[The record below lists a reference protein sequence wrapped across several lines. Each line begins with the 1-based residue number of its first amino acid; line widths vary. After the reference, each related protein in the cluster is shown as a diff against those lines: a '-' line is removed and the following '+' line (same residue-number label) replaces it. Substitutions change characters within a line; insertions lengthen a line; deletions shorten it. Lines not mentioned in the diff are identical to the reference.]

1 MAKEIP
7 AVIFMV
13 LMPITSPSC
22 RKKYI
27 KKINKQTMRMMARF
41 QTLFN
46 VAVFFKKRPD
56 KLVPNPGI
64 KKINNKIQS

>member
-1 MAKEIP
+1 MAKEMP

-22 RKKYI
+22 RKKE
-27 KKINKQTMRMMARF
+27 INKTTMRMMARF

-46 VAVFFKKRPD
+46 VAAFFKKRPD

-64 KKINNKIQS
+64 IL

>member
-22 RKKYI
+22 RKKE
-27 KKINKQTMRMMARF
+27 INKKKTMRMMARF

-46 VAVFFKKRPD
+46 VAAFFKKRPD

-64 KKINNKIQS
+64 ILKKKK

>member
-1 MAKEIP
+1 
-7 AVIFMV
+7 
-13 LMPITSPSC
+13 
-22 RKKYI
+22 
-27 KKINKQTMRMMARF
+27 MRMMARF

-64 KKINNKIQS
+64 IKIKNKYKAKRSRCPSVLIM

>member
-1 MAKEIP
+1 
-7 AVIFMV
+7 
-13 LMPITSPSC
+13 
-22 RKKYI
+22 
-27 KKINKQTMRMMARF
+27 MRMMARF

-64 KKINNKIQS
+64 IKKKKNTKLSAADARVF